1 MAKYC
6 PYCVSKIEQ
15 GNSCPYCNYAATY
28 RYKEHQ
34 LRPGTLL
41 NNKYL
46 VGRVLGEGGFGITY
60 VGRDLTL
67 DMKVAIKEY
76 YPNGMVGRTTTVSND
91 VSLFNWTFSAGF
103 KSGKEQFI
111 NEAQTIAKMDKESAV
126 VTVRDFFE
134 QNNSAYIVMEFVEG
148 DDLKTI
154 MNKQRKTF
162 EVKELFPL
170 LEPLFKALGEL
181 HSIGLIHR
189 DISPDNIMV
198 ENGRARLIDFGCA
211 RDTMNTGAS
220 TDAVLKHGFSPVEQ
234 YSNSDMGPWSDVYAM
249 AATIYFCLTG
259 RMVPKSTDRAQ
270 QDTLETPS
278 SLGVKM
284 NPKQERALMKALA
297 IRREDRYQSME
308 EFGKDLFIHRN
319 RYKYIAIAAG
329 AVIVLALAAFL
340 LFDPGSRVEQMSVRN
355 PVYQYLTLKDDISA
369 DEKKMVQQVTD
380 MLEHAELGKS
390 PEAYSSEYRL
400 TLKNTTDY
408 DIGSMNFVYRTY
420 NADGTITGSS
430 NTSSFNNFKK
440 GNASATT
447 MYLDSIPARLAVKAK
462 FSTDDGRYQ
471 TDYVDIPIGGE
482 ATDGAVAIN
491 ITNSLPV
498 QLQHVDYSGKI
509 SLYTVES
516 ADVSTTQL
524 TGSYWATI
532 SISGIY
538 DSGPTNVQGRLE
550 YRITSESG
558 AVLDTGTVS
567 MPKLNP
573 GERFDNVK
581 IDIYSIPAGT
591 YNLELM
597 SYDSKN

>member
-15 GNSCPYCNYAATY
+15 GNSCPYCNYAGNY

-60 VGRDLTL
+60 LGRDLTL

-154 MNKQRKTF
+154 MKKQQKPF
-162 EVKELFPL
+162 EAKDLFPL
-170 LEPLFKALGEL
+170 LEPLFKALGDL

-189 DISPDNIMV
+189 DISPDNIMI
-198 ENGRARLIDFGCA
+198 EKGRARLIDFGCA

-220 TDAVLKHGFSPVEQ
+220 TEAVLKHGFSPVEQ

-270 QDTLETPS
+270 RDTLELPS
-278 SLGVKM
+278 ALGVKL
-284 NPKQERALMKALA
+284 NPKQERALMKGLA
-297 IRREDRYQSME
+297 IRREDRYQTME

-319 RYKYIAIAAG
+319 KYKYIAIAAG
-329 AVIVLALAAFL
+329 AVVVLAVAAFL

-355 PVYQYLTLKDDISA
+355 PVYEYLTLEDDLSA
-369 DEKKMVQQVTD
+369 DEKKLVEQVRD
-380 MLEHAELGKS
+380 MLESAELGKS
-390 PEAYSSEYRL
+390 PEAYSTEYRL
-400 TLKNTTDY
+400 TLKNTTDC
-408 DIGSMNFVYRTY
+408 DIDSMSFVYRTY
-420 NADGTITGSS
+420 NADGTITRSS
-430 NTSSFNNFKK
+430 NTSSFNNFRK

-447 MYLDSIPARLAVKAK
+447 LYLDTVPARLSVKAK

-471 TDYVDIPIGGE
+471 TDYVDIAIGAK
-482 ATDGAVAIN
+482 ATEDAVT
-491 ITNSLPV
+491 ITVANGLPA
-498 QLQHVDYSGKI
+498 QLQYIDYRGKI
-509 SLYTVES
+509 SLYTIET
-516 ADVSTTQL
+516 ADVSITQL
-524 TGSYWATI
+524 TDSHWVTI
-532 SISGIY
+532 SISGSY
-538 DSGPTNVQGRLE
+538 DSGPANSEGRLE

-558 AVLDTGTVS
+558 AVLDTGS
-567 MPKLNP
+567 INMPTMSP

-581 IDIYSIPAGT
+581 IEIYSIPAGT

-597 SYDSKN
+597 SYDSTN

>member
-1 MAKYC
+1 
-6 PYCVSKIEQ
+6 
-15 GNSCPYCNYAATY
+15 
-28 RYKEHQ
+28 
-34 LRPGTLL
+34 
-41 NNKYL
+41 
-46 VGRVLGEGGFGITY
+46 
-60 VGRDLTL
+60 
-67 DMKVAIKEY
+67 
-76 YPNGMVGRTTTVSND
+76 
-91 VSLFNWTFSAGF
+91 
-103 KSGKEQFI
+103 
-111 NEAQTIAKMDKESAV
+111 
-126 VTVRDFFE
+126 
-134 QNNSAYIVMEFVEG
+134 
-148 DDLKTI
+148 
-154 MNKQRKTF
+154 
-162 EVKELFPL
+162 
-170 LEPLFKALGEL
+170 
-181 HSIGLIHR
+181 
-189 DISPDNIMV
+189 
-198 ENGRARLIDFGCA
+198 
-211 RDTMNTGAS
+211 
-220 TDAVLKHGFSPVEQ
+220 
-234 YSNSDMGPWSDVYAM
+234 
-249 AATIYFCLTG
+249 
-259 RMVPKSTDRAQ
+259 
-270 QDTLETPS
+270 
-278 SLGVKM
+278 
-284 NPKQERALMKALA
+284 
-297 IRREDRYQSME
+297 
-308 EFGKDLFIHRN
+308 
-319 RYKYIAIAAG
+319 
-329 AVIVLALAAFL
+329 
-340 LFDPGSRVEQMSVRN
+340 
-355 PVYQYLTLKDDISA
+355 
-369 DEKKMVQQVTD
+369 

-482 ATDGAVAIN
+482 ATAGAVEIN
-491 ITNSLPV
+491 ITNGLPV
-498 QLQHVDYSGKI
+498 QLQYVDYAGKI

-558 AVLDTGTVS
+558 AVLDTGSVS

>member
-189 DISPDNIMV
+189 DISPDNIMI
-198 ENGRARLIDFGCA
+198 EKGRARLIDFGCA

-482 ATDGAVAIN
+482 ATAGAVEIN
-491 ITNSLPV
+491 ITNGLPV
-498 QLQHVDYSGKI
+498 QLQYVDYSGKI

>member
-15 GNSCPYCNYAATY
+15 GNSCPYCNYAMTY
-28 RYKEHQ
+28 RYKEHH

-76 YPNGMVGRTTTVSND
+76 YPNGMVGRTTTISND

-148 DDLKTI
+148 EDLKTI
-154 MNKQRKTF
+154 MNRQRKPF
-162 EVKELFPL
+162 EAKELFPL

-189 DISPDNIMV
+189 DISPDNIMI
-198 ENGRARLIDFGCA
+198 EKGRARLIDFGCA
-211 RDTMNTGAS
+211 RDTLNTGAS
-220 TDAVLKHGFSPVEQ
+220 TEAVLKHGFSPIEQ

-259 RMVPKSTDRAQ
+259 RMVPKSTDRIQ
-270 QDTLETPS
+270 QDTLEAPS

-284 NPKQERALMKALA
+284 NPKQERALMKGLA
-297 IRREDRYQSME
+297 VRREDRYQNME

-319 RYKYIAIAAG
+319 HYKYIAIAAG
-329 AVIVLALAAFL
+329 VVIVLALAAFL
-340 LFDPGSRVEQMSVRN
+340 LFDPGSRVEQMSVRK
-355 PVYQYLTLKDDISA
+355 PVYQVLSAEDDISA
-369 DEKKMVQQVTD
+369 EEKELIEQVTGLLKNAT
-380 MLEHAELGKS
+380 LEKS
-390 PEAYSSEYRL
+390 PESYSSENRM

-408 DIGSMNFVYRTY
+408 DINSMNFVYRCY
-420 NADGTITGSS
+420 DADGAIITSS

-440 GNASATT
+440 GNAAAASI
-447 MYLDSIPARLAVKAK
+447 YLDKEAVRLEVKAE
-462 FSTDDGRYQ
+462 FTTNDGRYR
-471 TDYVDIPIGGE
+471 TDYVEIPIEVTE
-482 ATDGAVAIN
+482 AEESELFFSVSN
-491 ITNSLPV
+491 MLPATV
-498 QLQHVDYSGKI
+498 KCKNYSGKVSAFSLTDVDI
-509 SLYTVES
+509 STEKQSDTFSITV
-516 ADVSTTQL
+516 
-524 TGSYWATI
+524 TI
-532 SISGIY
+532 SGSY
-538 DSGPTNVQGRLE
+538 DSGPANTSGQLE

-558 AVLDTGTVS
+558 AVFKTGTVYL
-567 MPKLNP
+567 PKMNP

-581 IDIYSIPAGT
+581 INLYSIPAGT
-591 YNLELM
+591 YYLEFV
-597 SYDSKN
+597 DSDF

>member
-15 GNSCPYCNYAATY
+15 GNSCPYCNYASTY

-76 YPNGMVGRTTTVSND
+76 YPNGMVGRTTTISND
-91 VSLFNWTFSAGF
+91 VSLFNWTFSSGF

-154 MNKQRKTF
+154 MNKRGKTF
-162 EVKELFPL
+162 EAKELFPL
-170 LEPLFKALGEL
+170 LEPLFKALGDL
-181 HSIGLIHR
+181 HGIGLIHR

-198 ENGRARLIDFGCA
+198 EKGRARLIDFGCA

-220 TDAVLKHGFSPVEQ
+220 TEAVLKHGFSPVEQ

-270 QDTLETPS
+270 QDTLEAPS
-278 SLGVKM
+278 ALGVKL
-284 NPKQERALMKALA
+284 NPKQERALLKALA
-297 IRREDRYQSME
+297 IRREDRYQTME
-308 EFGKDLFIHRN
+308 EFGRDLFIHRN
-319 RYKYIAIAAG
+319 KYKYIAIAAG
-329 AVIVLALAAFL
+329 AVVLLALAAFL
-340 LFDPGSRVEQMSVRN
+340 LFDPGSRVEKMSVRN
-355 PVYQYLTLKDDISA
+355 PVYQYLTLEDDLSA
-369 DEKKMVQQVTD
+369 DEKKLVEQVTE
-380 MLEHAELGKS
+380 MLGNAELGKS
-390 PEAYSSEYRL
+390 PEAYSTEYRM
-400 TLKNTTDY
+400 TLKNTTDF
-408 DIGSMNFVYRTY
+408 DINNMNFVYRTY

-430 NTSSFNNFKK
+430 NTGSFNNFKK
-440 GNASATT
+440 GNASAAS
-447 MYLDSIPARLAVKAK
+447 MYMDTIPARLAVKAK
-462 FSTDDGRYQ
+462 FTTDDGRYQ
-471 TDYVDIPIGGE
+471 TDYVDIPIGE
-482 ATDGAVAIN
+482 QATDNAVS
-491 ITNSLPV
+491 ITVANGLPT
-498 QLQHVDYSGKI
+498 QLQYIDYKGKI
-509 SLYTVES
+509 SLYTIET

-524 TGSYWATI
+524 TASHWVTI
-532 SISGIY
+532 SLGGSY
-538 DSGPTNVQGRLE
+538 DSGPTNLQGMLE

-558 AVLDTGTVS
+558 AVLETGS
-567 MPKLNP
+567 IRMPKLNP

-581 IDIYSIPAGT
+581 IDIYSIPSGT
-591 YNLELM
+591 YYLELM
-597 SYDSKN
+597 NYDSKN